1 MTEGSPDRPAMLLVA
16 TQGDWAGRS
25 LESVL
30 TVKGYS
36 VLRTQSGR
44 DAVALARRTRPDA
57 VIVDHRLAELDGV
70 EVCRRLRDDPTFDG
84 ATPLIVIAGAP
95 ASRDERIAAH
105 EAGAWAVWTQ
115 PLDVELLAQ
124 ELATYV
130 RARRASAA
138 SREAALVDPETGF
151 LTPVGLERW
160 AEQLS
165 ARAARKHEPL
175 ACVVLMPAAAASSAD
190 AIEAGVAGADIAAVL
205 AGVSPH
211 LRQSDILGRTA
222 QGRLAVLAPD
232 TDDTGVQM
240 FVERLRKAID
250 AAARRHPR
258 EQAVP
263 FQFRA
268 GFYAMDDFS
277 TAITPADLIHR
288 ASLAV
293 DHAGLQAD
301 TALAFNFKQLPLN

>member
-1 MTEGSPDRPAMLLVA
+1 MTEASLARPAMLLVA

-30 TVKGYS
+30 TIKGYS

-57 VIVDHRLAELDGV
+57 VIVDHRLAEVDGI
-70 EVCRRLRDDPTFDG
+70 EVCRRLRDDPTFDA
-84 ATPLIVIAGAP
+84 ATPMIVIAGAP

-105 EAGAWAVWTQ
+105 DAGAWAVWTQ
-115 PLDVELLAQ
+115 PLDTEMLAH

-151 LTPVGLERW
+151 LTPQGLERW
-160 AEQLS
+160 AEQLA
-165 ARAARKHEPL
+165 ARAVRKHEPL
-175 ACVVLMPAAAASSAD
+175 ACVVLMPFGSS
-190 AIEAGVAGADIAAVL
+190 EATESSDMGSVL
-205 AGVSPH
+205 AGLSPH
-211 LRQSDILGRTA
+211 LRQSDILGRTSE
-222 QGRLAVLAPD
+222 GRLAVLAPD
-232 TDDTGVQM
+232 TDDAGVLA

-250 AAARRHPR
+250 SSAEVEPQLGTTPV
-258 EQAVP
+258 E
-263 FQFRA
+263 FRA
-268 GFYAMDDFS
+268 GFYALDDFTS
-277 TAITPADLIHR
+277 SVAASDLIQR

-293 DHAGLQAD
+293 DHASRQA
-301 TALAFNFKQLPLN
+301 AVERAFNFKQLPLN